1 MSLLELKNLTLTYPG
16 TEEPAVDSISLQME
30 QGEILALVGESGC
43 GKSST
48 IRMIAGLEVP
58 DKGEICYDGELLNK
72 PGFAVPPEHRGVG
85 MVFQDNA
92 LFPHMTVR
100 ENIAFG
106 VAGDDKT
113 AAEKML
119 EIVGLR
125 ELGYRYPHEISG
137 GQMQRVALARALAP
151 RPSLILMDEPFNNLD
166 IRIKRALMED
176 ISGILRDTGT
186 ACLFITHEKDEAFIL
201 ADRIA
206 VMRNGRL
213 LQTAAPRHLYES
225 PADTYVAEFFG
236 RANHIPAS
244 RNPEGFET
252 PIGPVPFPFGTG
264 ASDYP
269 EKGFLVHRPWDTEL
283 HGSGNLEVE
292 ILGCYFF
299 GDFQE
304 VRFRPVEYDGDPFK
318 FFTHITG
325 DFKAGMKFRMD
336 IPSDR
341 LTFCKE

>member
-1 MSLLELKNLTLTYPG
+1 MSLMELKNLTLTYPG
-16 TEEPAVDSISLQME
+16 NHEPAVNSISLEME
-30 QGEILALVGESGC
+30 TGEILALVGESGC

-48 IRMIAGLEVP
+48 IRMIAGLEIP
-58 DKGEICYDGELLNK
+58 DIGEIRYGGTLLNT

-92 LFPHMTVR
+92 LFPHMTVQ

-106 VAGDDKT
+106 VVKEDYGTVDT
-113 AAEKML
+113 MM

-125 ELGYRYPHEISG
+125 ELGHRYPHEISG

-151 RPSLILMDEPFNNLD
+151 GPSLVLMDEPFNNLD
-166 IRIKRALMED
+166 IRIKRALLDD
-176 ISGILRDTGT
+176 IGRILRKTGT

-206 VMRNGRL
+206 VMRHGRL
-213 LQTAAPRHLYES
+213 LQTAAPRHLYEC

-236 RANHIPAS
+236 RANQIPARRTS
-244 RNPEGFET
+244 DGFQT
-252 PIGPVPFPFGTG
+252 PMGPIPFPFGTG
-264 ASDYP
+264 VSDYP
-269 EKGFLVHRPWDTEL
+269 EQGFLIHRPWDIEL
-283 HGSGNLEVE
+283 RGSGEMEVE

-299 GDFQE
+299 GDYQE
-304 VRFRPVEYDGDPFK
+304 VRFRPVGDNGESFN

-325 DFKAGMKFRMD
+325 DFKAGMRFRMA
-336 IPSDR
+336 IPADR
-341 LTFCKE
+341 LTFCTE

>member
-1 MSLLELKNLTLTYPG
+1 
-16 TEEPAVDSISLQME
+16 
-30 QGEILALVGESGC
+30 
-43 GKSST
+43 
-48 IRMIAGLEVP
+48 
-58 DKGEICYDGELLNK
+58 
-72 PGFAVPPEHRGVG
+72 

-106 VAGDDKT
+106 VADGDKT
-113 AAEKML
+113 AADRML

-125 ELGYRYPHEISG
+125 ELGHRYPHEISG

-151 RPSLILMDEPFNNLD
+151 KPSLILMDEPFNNLD

-176 ISGILRDTGT
+176 IGGILRDTGT

-213 LQTAAPRHLYES
+213 LQTAPPRRLYES

-236 RANHIPAS
+236 RANHIPAR
-244 RNPEGFET
+244 RNSKGFET
-252 PIGPVPFPFGTG
+252 PLGTVPFPFGTG
-264 ASDYP
+264 VSDYP
-269 EKGFLVHRPWDTEL
+269 EEGFLIHRPWDTEL
-283 HGSGNLEVE
+283 RGSGDLEVE

-299 GDFQE
+299 GDYQE
-304 VRFRPVEYDGDPFK
+304 VRFRPLGYLGDSFK

-325 DFKAGMKFRMD
+325 NFKAGMRFRIA
-336 IPSDR
+336 IPADR
-341 LTFCKE
+341 LTFCTE